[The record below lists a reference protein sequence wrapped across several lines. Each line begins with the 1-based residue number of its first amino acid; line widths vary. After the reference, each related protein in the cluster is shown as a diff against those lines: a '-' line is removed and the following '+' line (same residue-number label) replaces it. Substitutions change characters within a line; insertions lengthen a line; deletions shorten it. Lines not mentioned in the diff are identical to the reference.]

1 MLLALLVALS
11 KLPWQVWFAAAFFA
25 LLPLSYCKGRS
36 DGKDVIRA
44 AVAEASQKALKK
56 ASQAEIKADGS
67 KTERDATF
75 EQSQATIKEA
85 VDEAI
90 ANDSDPISS
99 YFDGLRASQSRG
111 D

>member
-1 MLLALLVALS
+1 MLLALRLGLS
-11 KLPWQVWFAAAFFA
+11 KIPWQVWIAAAFLA
-25 LLPLSYCKGRS
+25 LLPLSYCKGKS
-36 DGKDVIRA
+36 DGKAVIRA

-67 KTERDATF
+67 KAERDATF
-75 EQSQATIKEA
+75 EQSQQTIKEA

-90 ANDSDPISS
+90 ANDADPISE
-99 YFDGLRASQSRG
+99 YFNGLRESQSRG